1 MYALIDGN
9 SFYASCERV
18 FRPDLLKRP
27 VVVLSN
33 NDGCIVTLTR
43 EAKALG
49 LKRGTPL
56 FKVRDIV
63 ERYDVAVFS
72 SNYEL
77 YGDMSGRMMRSIASL
92 VPEIEV
98 YSIDECFANLTGL
111 TCNLTDLGKQIR
123 QRVWRWV
130 GIPSCVGIA
139 PTKTLAKYCN
149 HLAKHI
155 PGFHGVLNWNDL
167 TPERQ
172 KKALAYEPIDEVWGI
187 GSQLSKRMIKL
198 GIETPLALA
207 QAPESLIKQF
217 FPVTVLR
224 TAREL
229 RGIPCIDFEPVAPTR
244 QRLVRSRS
252 FAKDVYSKDDLLSA
266 LTMHTE
272 EAAQVMRAE
281 KLKTSRIGVF
291 IISNHFK
298 LEVPR
303 FYGFDV
309 EDLGIPVNDTP
320 TLMDAVVKLLEKLY
334 RPGIAYKKAGVSLE
348 NIQRENDIEQD
359 LFAFENDRAD
369 RLSAVIDQLNNRFGK
384 GTISLSTVKREGGD
398 WKMKREHRSP
408 SYTTRFSEVLA
419 VG

>member
-18 FRPDLLKRP
+18 FRPDLRYRP

-33 NDGCIVTLTR
+33 NDGCIVTLTK

-63 ERYDVAVFS
+63 EKHGVVVFS

-77 YGDMSGRMMRSIASL
+77 YGDMSSRMMSTIASL

-98 YSIDECFANLTGL
+98 YSIDECFANLSGVPG
-111 TCNLTDLGKQIR
+111 NLTDLGKNIR
-123 QRVWRWV
+123 QRVWQWV

-155 PGFHGVLNWNDL
+155 PGFHGVLNWEDL
-167 TPERQ
+167 SPERQ

-198 GIETPLALA
+198 GIDSPLALA
-207 QAPESLIKQF
+207 QSSEALLKQF
-217 FPVTVLR
+217 FPITVLQ
-224 TAREL
+224 TAREV
-229 RGIPCIDFEPVAPTR
+229 RGIPCIDFEPVASTR

-252 FAKDVYSKDDLLSA
+252 FSKDVYSKEDLLSA
-266 LTMHTE
+266 LTIHTE
-272 EAAQVMRAE
+272 EAAQVLRKE
-281 KLKTSRIGVF
+281 KLKAGRIGIF
-291 IISNHFK
+291 ILSN
-298 LEVPR
+298 R
-303 FYGFDV
+303 FRPDAPSYYGFDAQ
-309 EDLGIPVNDTP
+309 DLGYPVNDTSSF
-320 TLMDAVVKLLEKLY
+320 MSEVVKLLDKLFH
-334 RPGIAYKKAGVSLE
+334 PGVAYKKAGVSLE
-348 NIQRENDIEQD
+348 NIHREGEMEDD
-359 LFAFENDRAD
+359 LFAFENEKADNLSRVID
-369 RLSAVIDQLNNRFGK
+369 RLNDRFGK
-384 GTISLSTVKREGGD
+384 GTICFSTAKREGND

-408 SYTTRFSEVLA
+408 SYTTRFSDVLV